1 VVDCR
6 LRRFGQAI
14 ASNASPASHRW
25 LFSRHRRRCIAG
37 SAASHR
43 RRCIAGSSAAIA
55 GVRLGFAYALWGLAF
70 RIVGQP

>member
-1 VVDCR
+1 VVDGR

-14 ASNASPASHRW
+14 ASNASPASHRR
-25 LFSRHRRRCIAG
+25 LFGRHRRR
-37 SAASHR
+37 R
-43 RRCIAGSSAAIA
+43 IAGSSAAIA